1 MNIQGKI
8 RVGSMDYDVILTD
21 EKIINQYGEECLGLT
36 DHNLHEIMISTN
48 LQNEQGQEKTFLHEL
63 MHAMIAERNLDF
75 ESLTEEIL
83 AEDLST
89 ILYQVIRDNPEMFIK
104 NFGITGMSTDGILS
118 VKHIIGQEPKVEN
131 INLNELSKSSRVTKE
146 QCEDTIKLFKGRNI
160 NELSELDI
168 PDLSKFLSAIL
179 KREYNPHTQLIIDSE
194 SFRITED
201 VFGVP
206 FDYKKQSEIKSNDI
220 EKNLAVE
227 NLLEKIKKSN
237 YKDILSNTLDIL
249 SLGTSEECPEYLI
262 FNGENIPGVKSYSIN
277 KNEHEF
283 PSVTITLDCPN
294 INIVKDKKF

>member
-1 MNIQGKI
+1 MNIQGKV

-21 EKIINQYGEECLGLT
+21 EKIINQDGEECLGLT
-36 DHNLHEIMISTN
+36 DHNLHEIKISTN

-63 MHAMIAERNLDF
+63 MHAMIKERNLDF
-75 ESLTEEIL
+75 ECITEEKL

-89 ILYQVIRDNPEMFIK
+89 ILYQVIRDNPEMFTK
-104 NFGITGMSTDGILS
+104 NIGITGMSIDG
-118 VKHIIGQEPKVEN
+118 VFCEKFIIGQKPKR
-131 INLNELSKSSRVTKE
+131 IDLNFNKTAKISEK
-146 QCEDTIKLFKGRNI
+146 QIEDTIELFKGKNI
-160 NELSELDI
+160 NELSKKDI
-168 PDLSKFLSAIL
+168 PELAEILSVIL
-179 KREYNPHTQLIIDSE
+179 KREYSPHTQLIIDSE

-201 VFGVP
+201 VFGAP
-206 FDYKKQSEIKSNDI
+206 FNCKKQAEIKSNDI
-220 EKNLAVE
+220 EKKLAVE

-249 SLGTSEECPEYLI
+249 SLGTSEECPEYLV

-294 INIVKDKKF
+294 INIVKSEL